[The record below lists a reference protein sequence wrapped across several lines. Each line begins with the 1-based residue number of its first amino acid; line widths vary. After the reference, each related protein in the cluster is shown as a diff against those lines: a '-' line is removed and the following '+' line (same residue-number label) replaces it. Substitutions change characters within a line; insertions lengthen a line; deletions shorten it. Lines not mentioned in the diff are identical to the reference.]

1 LENSNIK
8 RHLRKGISAL
18 RKSKSPDKELDRFVE
33 IYTTVYRHAKKK
45 GQSHKQALN
54 YCWNVYSEQAP
65 DSFKRIIKKALR
77 KERKMKLERTDLRK
91 MIMKEMLEGEVIK
104 LADYQ
109 AKPEQANYDMEE
121 EQPTLE
127 SVLSDVHDQMLD
139 FMNENFDDLDPDKQQ
154 FLDSILDQIEEFL
167 GIDEEGID
175 FGADEEDED
184 L

>member
-1 LENSNIK
+1 
-8 RHLRKGISAL
+8 
-18 RKSKSPDKELDRFVE
+18 
-33 IYTTVYRHAKKK
+33 
-45 GQSHKQALN
+45 
-54 YCWNVYSEQAP
+54 
-65 DSFKRIIKKALR
+65 
-77 KERKMKLERTDLRK
+77 